1 MAIAAGPP
9 DALGLVGQTVDQV
22 RFDACVDS
30 GGFGLIYR
38 GQHLGLGETVAIKC
52 LRIVGMQK
60 ADDDVRASIAA
71 RFRDETKLL
80 YRLSQ
85 GNLDIVRCIGSGTV
99 VAPKTGELTPYM
111 VLEWLDGCTLGAEM
125 KERRAQKLP
134 PRSLEATVALLDSAV
149 SGIAYA
155 HSLDVVHRDIKPGN
169 LFITRTRDGGVRMKV
184 LDFGLAKI
192 LSDETIGMRPS
203 VETGVGVH
211 FCSPSYGAPEQ
222 FSHNLGKIGPWTDV
236 YSLALVLL
244 ECMKGEKVRPAGN
257 LAEGLLKAIDAKT
270 ASPKPSDLGLTV
282 SPAVEAIFARA
293 VAQKPVDRP
302 HDVGVF
308 WSELKAAMVAP
319 RPAPAATIMDANIG
333 DAMNEVRAAAARASQ
348 RPAPLVGT
356 LMMSNAPPGAPH
368 MGGPLPAAGSPPP
381 GFGSGTPS
389 PVPGSSPPG
398 SAPPHQQGQQAGDP
412 SRPPPNKLAMT
423 MPLNAASPLI
433 QAQAAQAQAQAAQQA
448 QIAMQS
454 VPPPVSSPLASSVI
468 SGSGPPPALMGSG
481 PPIGMPPNPG
491 VPGQIQPITAA
502 MPSPMR
508 GMGDRPPAPRT
519 DPRANISQGSIS
531 SSQSSQSQ
539 GSTSV
544 GAPAQIPMK
553 KGGGLVVVVVLLLL
567 LGGGGFAAWW
577 FRFRGH

>member
-1 MAIAAGPP
+1 VAIPAGPA

-52 LRIVGMQK
+52 LRIVGVQK

-99 VAPKTGELTPYM
+99 AAPKTGELTPYM

-134 PRSLEATVALLDSAV
+134 PRSLEATVALLDPAV
-149 SGIAYA
+149 GGIAYA
-155 HSLDVVHRDIKPGN
+155 HSLDVVHRDVKPGN
-169 LFITRTRDGGVRMKV
+169 LFIARTRDGGVRMKV

-203 VETGVGVH
+203 VETAVGVH

-244 ECMKGEKVRPAGN
+244 ECMKGEKVRPASN
-257 LAEGLLKAIDAKT
+257 LAEGLLKAIDPKS
-270 ASPKPSDLGLTV
+270 ASPTPSSLGLSV
-282 SPAVEAIFARA
+282 SPAVEAVFARA
-293 VAQKPVDRP
+293 VAQKPTDRQP
-302 HDVGVF
+302 DVGVF
-308 WSELKAAMVAP
+308 WSELKAAMSAP
-319 RPAPAATIMDANIG
+319 KPTPAATIMDANIG
-333 DAMNEVRAAAARASQ
+333 DAMLEVRAAAARASQ

-368 MGGPLPAAGSPPP
+368 LGGPLPAAGSPPQ
-381 GFGSGTPS
+381 GFGGSTPS
-389 PVPGSSPPG
+389 PVPGS
-398 SAPPHQQGQQAGDP
+398 APPQQHGGP

-433 QAQAAQAQAQAAQQA
+433 QAQAAQAQAQAQA
-448 QIAMQS
+448 AMHS
-454 VPPPVSSPLASSVI
+454 VPPPVSSPLASSIV

-481 PPIGMPPNPG
+481 PPIAMPQNPG
-491 VPGQIQPITAA
+491 VPLQPVTAS

-508 GMGDRPPAPRT
+508 GMGERPPSPPT
-519 DPRANISQGSIS
+519 DPRAHISQGSIS
-531 SSQSSQSQ
+531 SGSQ
-539 GSTSV
+539 GSTSQGPVSV
-544 GAPAQIPMK
+544 GPQQIPMK
-553 KGGGLVVVVVLLLL
+553 KGGGGMIAVAIILL
-567 LGGGGFAAWW
+567 LGAGGFAAWW